1 MAGRC
6 RLATPVRAR
15 TIPWSPE
22 GLRTEIMAKIFDL
35 ESISDRDSLVAQRVK
50 NLPAMQETWV

>member
-6 RLATPVRAR
+6 RLVTPVRVR
-15 TIPWSPE
+15 TTPWSPE
-22 GLRTEIMAKIFDL
+22 GLRTEIMAKILDL

-50 NLPAMQETWV
+50 TLPAMQETRV